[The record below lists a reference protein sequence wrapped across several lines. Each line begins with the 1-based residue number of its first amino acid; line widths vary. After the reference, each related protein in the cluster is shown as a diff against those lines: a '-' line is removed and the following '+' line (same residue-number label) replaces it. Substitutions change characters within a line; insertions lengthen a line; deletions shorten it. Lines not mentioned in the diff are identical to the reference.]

1 MRVRGRERERVELT
15 NFLTSSYVPSNYV
28 KKEKRSLLDKLMPKK
43 TKRVNSRVN
52 SNEISTNRDLGD
64 IDNNINNLTIQSD
77 HSHENLNTSN
87 STSELIKTKQKAL
100 VKYKYSAK
108 K

>member
-1 MRVRGRERERVELT
+1 MSNSIDEREREREYIL
-15 NFLTSSYVPSNYV
+15 LSLKSYVPSNYV

-43 TKRVNSRVN
+43 TKRVNTNN
-52 SNEISTNRDLGD
+52 SSDISSDLNIID
-64 IDNNINNLTIQSD
+64 ISINNSTIQSD
-77 HSHENLNTSN
+77 QSINDNLNTSN
-87 STSELIKTKQKAL
+87 NSSLNDSKIRQKAL